1 MVIYILW
8 WNRFYGICASS
19 LVRGERGSLW
29 RVQSSVVISSL
40 RSTRLECSPIV
51 KQRLDFS
58 FRSAV
63 FLGCLSIFGSVI
75 SSNHTRSIDAGYFY
89 ECLNIAC
96 SVGLCVIIGPIPWGH
111 SSPLCHALS
120 SSLSLLSLSWTS
132 MRRRHATVPLATSD
146 EMAWGGSLWRIGPT
160 FFNCFLLSLLLLPF
174 LPWCFKGY
182 YFCYY

>member
-1 MVIYILW
+1 MA
-8 WNRFYGICASS
+8 CAKFC
-19 LVRGERGSLW
+19 RD
-29 RVQSSVVISSL
+29 Q
-40 RSTRLECSPIV
+40 
-51 KQRLDFS
+51 QFALDQIRMFTDRETKIGLFIQVCCFS
-58 FRSAV
+58 WMSN
-63 FLGCLSIFGSVI
+63 IFGSVI

-146 EMAWGGSLWRIGPT
+146 EMA
-160 FFNCFLLSLLLLPF
+160 
-174 LPWCFKGY
+174 
-182 YFCYY
+182 